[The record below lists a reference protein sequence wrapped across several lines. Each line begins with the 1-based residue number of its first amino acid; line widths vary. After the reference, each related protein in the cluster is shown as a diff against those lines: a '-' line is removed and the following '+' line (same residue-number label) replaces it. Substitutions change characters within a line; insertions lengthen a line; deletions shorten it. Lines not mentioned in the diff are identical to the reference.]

1 MGIKGYK
8 AFNKDMKCRGFQY
21 EEGQIY
27 EMEEEPNCCNNGFH
41 FCENP
46 LDTLN
51 YYDLCN
57 SEFAE
62 VEAIGD
68 IDKGNDDTKM
78 ATNKIKIGAKLDL
91 KGFIKA
97 SFDFLWEKCKINDIE
112 KDKMVQ
118 ASSGEYSQLASSG
131 EHSKLASS
139 GEYSQLASSGE
150 YSQLA
155 SSGEHSKLAS
165 SGDNSKLASSGY
177 NSQLASSGCNSKL
190 ASSGYNSQLA
200 SSGDYSKLA
209 SSGYNSQLASSG
221 KYSQLASS
229 GYNSKLASSGY
240 NSKLASSGY
249 NSQLASSGDYSQLAS
264 SGEYSNISHDKG
276 IENVVCNIGIC
287 GKAKGKKGDILV
299 LAEYE
304 RLDLPE
310 YNTYVYKPICVKSK
324 KIDGKTIKEDAY
336 YKLENK
342 KFVEADN
349 D

>member
-131 EHSKLASS
+131 EH
-139 GEYSQLASSGE
+139 
-150 YSQLA
+150 
-155 SSGEHSKLAS
+155 
-165 SGDNSKLASSGY
+165 
-177 NSQLASSGCNSKL
+177 SKL